1 MIVFTLR
8 LAAPP
13 DKRGEI
19 VQTLRS
25 LVGPTQAE
33 RGCASCRIQ
42 HDEEDDNVLTF
53 VEEWET
59 QEDLDRHMCSDEYR
73 RLLVVMDMSAAP
85 PEVTFRTVSDVAGLE
100 RIEAA
105 MRKRTGFG
113 PQ

>member
-8 LAAPP
+8 LVAPP
-13 DKRGEI
+13 EKRGEI
-19 VQTLRS
+19 VQALRS

-33 RGCASCRIQ
+33 RGCAGCSIQ
-42 HDEEDDNVLTF
+42 HDEDDENVLTF

-59 QEDLDRHMCSDEYR
+59 QEDLDCHMCSDEYR

-105 MRKRTGFG
+105 MRKRMGFT